1 MVRPKRSVGVNARFV
16 GLIATAAVA
25 IAATCLSTGLPI
37 SAAATGEPTAVLSG
51 VSRPIAAWTLG
62 LNGENGGGPVYSNA
76 AFANA
81 LVGYRPGTL
90 RYPGGT
96 AANFWDWRQGW
107 YQPNGPWPGQPG
119 KRIDN
124 TLATFASIVTS
135 TGATPVFDVNV
146 VTWQGRIA
154 SDSDVPAM
162 IADTL
167 ALLRAARDLGIP
179 VVRVELG
186 NELYLSG
193 PSPGT
198 TQYQRRFPTPVGY
211 AAVVERFAA
220 AISAEFPSA
229 KVAGSAAITDYVN
242 GLSNRRANW
251 NTGLLPNLHTTPAV
265 TLHLNVRV
273 HDAKLSPANVLGTMV
288 RQMRALNANQL
299 PQLRQYGLDAWVTE
313 FNMADETPG
322 SVFAGTWLHGIAVGT
337 LALSL
342 VSQPGVGQL
351 ASHNVTGPAR
361 AAAIFRDNHAFGN
374 GGPATTPYALS
385 ATGTVLGFVQDALR
399 GAAAAEALTFANAPP
414 LGWQDAPGLLGVRAT
429 GGPQPTTVLL
439 NLTGQATS
447 VDVSGIIGGTFSYRR
462 AWAPASTTKVTGPG
476 DVRRDSGTA
485 SGSVAL
491 PAYAVALLTG

>member
-1 MVRPKRSVGVNARFV
+1 M
-16 GLIATAAVA
+16 
-25 IAATCLSTGLPI
+25 
-37 SAAATGEPTAVLSG
+37 SAAAAVGPTAALSG
-51 VSRPIAAWTLG
+51 VSRPIATLTLG

-76 AFANA
+76 GFASA

-96 AANFWDWRQGW
+96 TANFWDWRQGW

-124 TLATFASIVTS
+124 TLATFASIVAS

-167 ALLRAARDLGIP
+167 AMLRAARDLGIP

-198 TQYQRRFPTPVGY
+198 TQYQQRFPSPVDY
-211 AAVVERFAA
+211 AAVAERYAA
-220 AISAEFPSA
+220 AIAAEFPGA
-229 KVAGSAAITDYVN
+229 KVAGTAAITDYVN
-242 GLSNRRANW
+242 GLSNRRATW
-251 NTGLLPNLHTTPAV
+251 NTGLLPNLHTTKAV

-273 HDAKLSPANVLGTMV
+273 HDANLSPASVLGTMV
-288 RQMRALNANQL
+288 RQIRALSANQL
-299 PQLRQYGLDAWVTE
+299 PQLRQYGLDVWVTE

-322 SVFAGTWLHGIAVGT
+322 AVFAGTWLHGVAVGT

-342 VSQPGVGQL
+342 LSLPGVGQL
-351 ASHNVTGPAR
+351 AMHNVTGPAR
-361 AAAIFRDNHAFGN
+361 VGAVFRDNRAFGAT
-374 GGPATTPYALS
+374 GPATTPYALS
-385 ATGTVLGFVQDALR
+385 ASGTVLGFVQDALL
-399 GAAAAEALTFANAPP
+399 GASSAQAVTFANAPP
-414 LGWQDAPGLLGVRAT
+414 LGWQDAPGLLGLQAV
-429 GGPQPTTVLL
+429 GGPRPATVLL

-447 VDVSGIIGGTFSYRR
+447 VDVSRLITGTFSYRR

-476 DVRRDSGTA
+476 DVMRDSGTA